1 MCVDKELGF
10 GLGSLRKF
18 GIPSGL
24 ETCTNVIPI
33 LAMADTAANFT
44 MYQVCTWSMPALSMA
59 LASKGLSWRPPS
71 GAEYVYE
78 VCEQYCNSMASV
90 ETPCS
95 GGRLRLEETP
105 VKSLG
110 FKQLLSD
117 GQAKSCEMCSRGGE
131 IIPPG
136 APVGCDAAHYT
147 PADYAVQ
154 KDFKRGVRNKYD
166 CARRCVDTKGC
177 TGIQTTGTPNFCA
190 LWFNNACSSLSSAGV
205 MSNGYY
211 HNWYLPA
218 SAQHLAVHGEPIKI
232 HGDPVLKVNGKGKWF
247 DLPVGGPMTLLK
259 WKGETGETFLL
270 KGTTF
275 ERNATHNVWFDS
287 LALTCC
293 AGRPLF
299 NVSAFG
305 ETKVGTVA
313 VQIDGKPADVAD
325 ISSVMNFTSVRH
337 PSTRFS
343 LHQYGDKRVGDKH
356 AQELDVYTHNH
367 HFSIYSSGAGKFESK
382 GEQSRWRHLNIHFLD
397 GFPQGATGIFAEL
410 VTSRTTGDTATM
422 KGNHVPFHCDD
433 GHRDHCHAEAGS
445 EAEAAHAE
453 AAHAKAAHAE
463 AAHAEAAQPAGK
475 GRQSKVAGKGA
486 LQAPE

>member
-1 MCVDKELGF
+1 MLAGVVSASVTAMVGQPASSCADKELGF
-10 GLGSLRKF
+10 GPGSLRKF

-59 LASKGLSWRPPS
+59 LASKGLPWRPPS
-71 GAEYVYE
+71 GPEYVYE

-105 VKSLG
+105 IKSLD

-117 GQAKSCEMCSRGGE
+117 GQAKSCKTCSHGGE

-136 APVGCDAAHYT
+136 APVACDPEHYT

-154 KDFKRGVRNKYD
+154 KDFKRGIRNKYG
-166 CARRCVDTKGC
+166 CAQRCVDTEGC

-211 HNWYLPA
+211 HNYYLPA
-218 SAQHLAVHGEPIKI
+218 SAQQLDVKAHDEPIKI
-232 HGDPVLKVNGKGKWF
+232 HGDPVLKINGKGKRF
-247 DLPVGGPMTLLK
+247 DLPVGGPSTLLK
-259 WKGETGETFLL
+259 WKGEKGETFVL

-275 ERNATHNVWFDS
+275 ERTATRNVWFDS

-305 ETKVGTVA
+305 ETKVGTMA
-313 VQIDGKPADVAD
+313 VTVEGKSAEVTD
-325 ISSVMNFTSVRH
+325 ISTVMNFTSARH

-343 LHQYGDKRVGDKH
+343 LHQYGDKRIGDKH
-356 AQELDVYTHNH
+356 AQELEVYAYNH

-382 GEQSRWRHLNIHFLD
+382 GEQSRWKHLNMHFPD
-397 GFPQGATGIFAEL
+397 GFAQGATGIFAEL
-410 VTSRTTGDTATM
+410 VTSRTTGDTATV
-422 KGNHVPFHCDD
+422 KGNQVLFQS
-433 GHRDHCHAEAGS
+433 EAGS
-445 EAEAAHAE
+445 EG
-453 AAHAKAAHAE
+453 E

-475 GRQSKVAGKGA
+475 GHKSKAAGKGA
-486 LQAPE
+486 LQAAGV

>member
-1 MCVDKELGF
+1 MLATVVGSVVGSVAGQPATSSCADKELGF
-10 GLGSLRKF
+10 NPGTLRKF

-44 MYQVCTWSMPALSMA
+44 MYQVCTWSMPALAMA
-59 LASKGLSWRPPS
+59 LASKGLPWRPPS
-71 GAEYVYE
+71 GPEYVYE

-105 VKSLG
+105 IKSFG

-117 GQAKSCEMCSRGGE
+117 GQTKSCDTCSHGGE

-136 APVGCDAAHYT
+136 APVACDSAHYE
-147 PADYAVQ
+147 PDDYAIQ

-166 CARRCVDTKGC
+166 CAQRCIDTKGC

-190 LWFNNACSSLSSAGV
+190 LWFNNACSSLDSAGV

-218 SAQHLAVHGEPIKI
+218 AAQELAVQPVNI
-232 HGDPVLKVNGKGKWF
+232 HGDPVLKINGKGKRF

-259 WKGETGETFLL
+259 WKGNTGETFVL

-275 ERNATHNVWFDS
+275 ERNATRNVWFDS

-293 AGRPLF
+293 GGRPLF

-305 ETKVGTVA
+305 EFKIGTMA
-313 VQIDGKPADVAD
+313 VHIDGKLVEVTD
-325 ISSVMNFTSVRH
+325 INDVMNSTSVRH

-343 LHQYGDKRVGDKH
+343 LHQYGDKRIGDKH
-356 AQELDVYTHNH
+356 AQELEVHSYNH
-367 HFSIYSSGAGKFESK
+367 HFSVYSSGAGKFESK
-382 GEQSRWRHLNIHFLD
+382 GEQSRWRHLNMHFPEGL
-397 GFPQGATGIFAEL
+397 PKGAKGIFAEI
-410 VTSRTTGDTATM
+410 VASRTTGDTAKT
-422 KGNHVPFHCDD
+422 KGDS
-433 GHRDHCHAEAGS
+433 EAGS
-445 EAEAAHAE
+445 EDEAAHAE
-453 AAHAKAAHAE
+453 AT
-463 AAHAEAAQPAGK
+463 HAEAAQSAGK
-475 GRQSKVAGKGA
+475 VGRKSKAAAGKGA
-486 LQAPE
+486 LQASE